1 MIPKIIRTQ
10 DIPLRRLEEGSQL
23 RIILD
28 SVNGA
33 NNLAMGWV
41 SIEPGKR
48 TSTHTRNVEEVTYI
62 LRGEVF
68 VVTETDEYKLTSG
81 DTILIPAGTAHYH
94 ENRGE
99 KTLKQIYIFA
109 PQGPEKPLR
118 DLPIIESGSHI

>member
-1 MIPKIIRTQ
+1 MIPKIIRNQ
-10 DIPLRRLEEGSQL
+10 DTPLRRLEEGSQL

-41 SIEPGKR
+41 SFEPGKR

-81 DTILIPAGTAHYH
+81 DTILIPAGIAHYH

-99 KTLKQIYIFA
+99 KTLEQIYIFA